1 MSDKTLQVDILT
13 PERKVMSQAARMVV
27 VRTIEGEIGILPNHA
42 PLIASLTTDFFRIL
56 TDDGEKTLVVT
67 GGFIEVQPKKITVIA
82 VTAETPEEID
92 VDRAQKALERAKER
106 LAQRKQE
113 IDELRAQA
121 ALKRAI
127 LRLTLAERYRHR

>member
-1 MSDKTLQVDILT
+1 MAHKIKLEVVSPEKTVFSDDVNMVI
-13 PERKVMSQAARMVV
+13 ARS
-27 VRTIEGEIGILPNHA
+27 TGGEIGILPNHA

-106 LAQRKQE
+106 MRQKQSIREYYMSQASMARALA
-113 IDELRAQA
+113 
-121 ALKRAI
+121 
-127 LRLTLAERYRHR
+127 RLQFKDKHIN

>member
-1 MSDKTLQVDILT
+1 MAHKIKLEVVSTEKTVFSDDVNMVI
-13 PERKVMSQAARMVV
+13 ARS
-27 VRTIEGEIGILPNHA
+27 TGGEIGILPNHA

-106 LAQRKQE
+106 LAQKKQE

-121 ALKRAI
+121 ALKIAI